1 MMKYLFILPLIL
13 LSLKSEAQTYCY
25 GGVQELRTGKYTS
38 AVLAMDP
45 SVGALRAT
53 IDGFVFGAQM
63 ETHGNVTPGGGVS
76 HKGLGYSSFSQAS
89 ALTDGTGTLAHFF
102 HSIEIAGKWVTLTCE
117 PTLAE

>member
-1 MMKYLFILPLIL
+1 MSVNSYAA
-13 LSLKSEAQTYCY
+13 SYCY
-25 GGVQELRTGKYTS
+25 GGVQELKTGKYTS

-45 SVGALRAT
+45 NVGALRAT
-53 IDGFVFGAQM
+53 IEGFVFGAQM

-89 ALTDGTGTLAHFF
+89 SLTDGTGTLEHFY

-117 PTLAE
+117 PTVAE